1 MQKQGRLFA
10 GDYEPLRLSRLQQ
23 NLARLGVTNTEVV
36 LVDWL
41 RNPLPAGSPTF
52 DAILVDAPCSNTGV
66 IRRRTDVRWR
76 LTPDDFRRM
85 SHLQLRMVENIVP
98 YLRQGGRMVYS
109 TCSIEPE
116 ENEQVVSQILNQF
129 PRLVCLESRKVGPLQ
144 NNMDGAFAALF
155 QKD

>member
-1 MQKQGRLFA
+1 MQNRGKLFA

-23 NLARLGVTNTEVV
+23 NLVRLGVTNTEVI

-41 RNPLPAGSPTF
+41 RNPLPDASCTF

-85 SHLQLRMVENIVP
+85 SHLQFRMVESIMP
-98 YLRQGGRMVYS
+98 YLRPGGRMVYS

-129 PRLVCLESRKVGPLQ
+129 PYLICLESRKVGPLH

-155 QKD
+155 RKA